1 MEACYRLCAK
11 AFRLVPNPNV
21 CFKCLRLC
29 SSSRSGKP
37 RADGK
42 SFYDILDVESS
53 ATRQEIREAFIIK
66 SKQCHPDKDLT
77 NRQLH
82 QEFVLINE
90 AYNVL
95 NDPIQRRNY
104 DIQLRHLSFNPLSHY
119 SSQTSA
125 NTVYHR
131 SEQWRDIQ
139 FTREEYYR
147 DRRSRNLK
155 MAGLLVLIVITGAIV
170 QYKRLQS
177 AYETIGQRLDDRSRQ
192 LSLQYHKVREQAR
205 STTTRQQLD
214 NLILRHQ
221 QDKLHNEDC
230 NETNKDTRNP

>member
-1 MEACYRLCAK
+1 MEASYRLCAK
-11 AFRLVPNPNV
+11 GFRLASNPNV
-21 CFKCLRLC
+21 SFKCLRLC
-29 SSSRSGKP
+29 SSSRSRKT

-155 MAGLLVLIVITGAIV
+155 MAGLLVIIVITGAIV
-170 QYKRLQS
+170 QYKRL
-177 AYETIGQRLDDRSRQ
+177 
-192 LSLQYHKVREQAR
+192 HKRYICVA
-205 STTTRQQLD
+205 D
-214 NLILRHQ
+214 
-221 QDKLHNEDC
+221 
-230 NETNKDTRNP
+230 